1 MLPFTRSLGRK
12 IKNLL
17 YQLNDTNQSIL
28 MEGQTQQQQIRQ
40 PRRCNIGNYVT
51 IYYSDGRGNY
61 PDVYIPEAELP
72 HKIRPNRPLVVR
84 PCISLVRKVDLGT
97 VLEVRDYVK
106 RQHIEV
112 RTENGW
118 FYIEVNKSLQILLG
132 DRIGWLELLE

>member
-1 MLPFTRSLGRK
+1 MK
-12 IKNLL
+12 
-17 YQLNDTNQSIL
+17 
-28 MEGQTQQQQIRQ
+28 GQTQQQQIRQ

-51 IYYSDGRGNY
+51 IYYSDGSGNH

-97 VLEVRDYVK
+97 VLEMRDYVK